1 METKQTPM
9 NRDDAASVVKQ
20 QAQAQATRGAQ
31 QQQAT
36 AITPPVD
43 VFEDENGITVM
54 ADLPGVPRENL
65 AVHVEGDQ
73 LTIEGHVTL
82 GESTKLDPVY
92 AEIRVAHYRRTFAL
106 SRDLDTAKIDAKM
119 KNGVLTLY
127 VPKAEQARPRRIPV
141 NVA

>member
-1 METKQTPM
+1 METNQSPI
-9 NRDDAASVVKQ
+9 NPDAAASAVKQ
-20 QAQAQATRGAQ
+20 QAQAQAARGT
-31 QQQAT
+31 QQQAP

-43 VFEDENGITVM
+43 VFEDENGITLK
-54 ADLPGVPRENL
+54 ADLPGVPKENL
-65 AVHVEGDQ
+65 SVHVEGEQ

-82 GESTKLDPVY
+82 GESTKLDSVY

>member
-1 METKQTPM
+1 METKQAPM
-9 NRDDAASVVKQ
+9 NREDAGVAKQ
-20 QAQAQATRGAQ
+20 QAQAQPARGT
-31 QQQAT
+31 QQAQAP

-54 ADLPGVPRENL
+54 ADLPGVAKENL
-65 AVHVEGDQ
+65 SVHVEGEQ

-82 GESTKLDPVY
+82 GESTKLDSVY

-106 SRDLDTAKIDAKM
+106 SRDLDTGKIDAKM